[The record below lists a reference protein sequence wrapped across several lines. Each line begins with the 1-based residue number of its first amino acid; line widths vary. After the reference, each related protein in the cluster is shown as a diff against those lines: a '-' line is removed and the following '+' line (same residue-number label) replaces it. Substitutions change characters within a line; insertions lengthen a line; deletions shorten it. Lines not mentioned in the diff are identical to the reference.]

1 MGFSIGEDL
10 FSVLV
15 VVGLV
20 VVFATALAHSYHVY
34 AERRN
39 ASEDFDL
46 ALDTAERLIN
56 QVLVKENSQLE
67 LLELSSERL
76 ENYSR
81 ILAMQGISL
90 RVEVLALEGE
100 ILFAHGPEPDPL
112 GQYFSPP
119 VGVSLPVAVAQ
130 GLGSARMCE
139 LSVRVWRS

>member
-1 MGFSIGEDL
+1 MVFSVGEDL

-20 VVFATALAHSYHVY
+20 AVFVTALAHSYHVY

-46 ALDTAERLIN
+46 ALDIAERLQD
-56 QVLVKENSQLE
+56 QVLIKENGQLG

-81 ILAMQGISL
+81 ILAMQGINL
-90 RVEVLALEGE
+90 RVEVGALGGE
-100 ILFAHGPEPDPL
+100 LLFSHGPEPNPL

-139 LSVRVWRS
+139 LSVRVWRN